1 MTKEEEQ
8 RFIKWVENISVLYAD
23 YCSAKI
29 LDFVADCERAGLRH
43 ERKKA
48 VSVLAKKRK
57 LLEATIYKCL
67 VEDEYFAEIT
77 QRLEDYTKREY
88 DMLEYA
94 MFNAIGKTDIE
105 FHSLTAKALSVYTI
119 LLNVDAS
126 YTKMEMRMR
135 QFRHTK
141 PRRIAVDIK
150 PLIKQIELI
159 LHILTKKNKHFVNL
173 DEDEVVQ
180 NCIKVLNLRLADNEL
195 LNRIFDESEQE
206 LSK

>member
-48 VSVLAKKRK
+48 VSVLEKKRK

-105 FHSLTAKALSVYTI
+105 FHTLTAKALAVYTI

-126 YTKMEMRMR
+126 YTKMEMKIR
-135 QFRHTK
+135 QFRNIK
-141 PRRIAVDIK
+141 PRRIAVDVK

-159 LHILTKKNKHFVNL
+159 LHTLTRNNKHFVNL
-173 DEDEVVQ
+173 DEDKVVQ
-180 NCIKVLNLRLADNEL
+180 NCIKVLNLRLADNNL

>member
-1 MTKEEEQ
+1 MTKEEE
-8 RFIKWVENISVLYAD
+8 RNFIKWVENISVLYAD

-29 LDFVADCERAGLRH
+29 LDFVADCERAGLRY

-48 VSVLAKKRK
+48 VSVLKKKRK
-57 LLEATIYKCL
+57 LIEATIYKCL

-105 FHSLTAKALSVYTI
+105 FHTLTAKALAVYTI

-126 YTKMEMRMR
+126 YTKMEMRIR
-135 QFRHTK
+135 QFRHIK
-141 PRRIAVDIK
+141 PRRIAVDVK

-159 LHILTKKNKHFVNL
+159 LHLLTKKNKHFVNL

>member
-1 MTKEEEQ
+1 MTKDEEKN
-8 RFIKWVENISVLYAD
+8 FIKWVENISVLYAD
-23 YCSAKI
+23 YCSSKI
-29 LDFVADCERAGLRH
+29 LDFVGDCERAGLRH

-88 DMLEYA
+88 SMLEYA

-105 FHSLTAKALSVYTI
+105 FHSLTAKALAVYTI

-126 YTKMEMRMR
+126 YTKMEMRLR
-135 QFRHTK
+135 QFRHRK
-141 PRRIAVDIK
+141 PRRIAVDVK

-159 LHILTKKNKHFVNL
+159 LHTLTKKNKHFVNL